1 MGEERTT
8 KRGREEK
15 KKKGGTSNRKSRV
28 KSQWSQHT
36 KDSPSQAGPALR
48 KRPSFNICVYALVLH
63 QGSTLCACVA
73 RDTT

>member
-8 KRGREEK
+8 KRGREE

-36 KDSPSQAGPALR
+36 RDSHSQTGPALR
-48 KRPSFNICVYALVLH
+48 KRPSFNICMYALELR
-63 QGSTLCACVA
+63 QGPTLCACVA